1 MTTATDQKKHK
12 KVFHHVIESN
22 TLTERKKIHFE
33 IETNY
38 RDNY

>member
-1 MTTATDQKKHK
+1 MPKTALQK

-22 TLTERKKIHFE
+22 TLTEKKIDFE

-38 RDNY
+38 KDNYLPKL